1 MKNKLREL
9 HEVNKSWIN
18 EVNDQFKKFFN
29 AWKSDMA
36 RRITLK

>member
-9 HEVNKSWIN
+9 HEVNKVWIN

-29 AWKSDMA
+29 AWKREMA
-36 RRITLK
+36 HRIQL